1 MFVDL
6 AANFGSKPKFSHLSG
21 NAERLRSLHRR
32 VLILFISAPAVVLLL
47 FPAKQRR
54 AFIYSLALCGS
65 PAKTK
70 TKGTMITK
78 EITLCS
84 KQVTLAYC
92 YATEIAYKDLSDEDM
107 FDYAQAAVE
116 AIQAQRDPDIK
127 KTILAIIACMMAYY
141 EDADKAPVKDS
152 EIMKQA
158 TPVEI
163 GTAMLTILSMRSE
176 FYHVPSGEPE
186 DKPEKGGK
194 KRKNA

>member
-1 MFVDL
+1 
-6 AANFGSKPKFSHLSG
+6 
-21 NAERLRSLHRR
+21 
-32 VLILFISAPAVVLLL
+32 
-47 FPAKQRR
+47 
-54 AFIYSLALCGS
+54 
-65 PAKTK
+65 
-70 TKGTMITK
+70 MITK

-92 YATEIAYKDLSDEDM
+92 YATEIAYKDLADEDM
-107 FDYAQAAVE
+107 LDYAKHAIDS
-116 AIQAQRDPDIK
+116 IQAQRDPDIK

-176 FYHVPSGEPE
+176 FYHVPKGEKE
-186 DKPEKGGK
+186 DKPQEGTGS
-194 KRKNA
+194 KNA

>member
-1 MFVDL
+1 
-6 AANFGSKPKFSHLSG
+6 
-21 NAERLRSLHRR
+21 
-32 VLILFISAPAVVLLL
+32 
-47 FPAKQRR
+47 
-54 AFIYSLALCGS
+54 
-65 PAKTK
+65 
-70 TKGTMITK
+70 MITK

-107 FDYAQAAVE
+107 FDYAQHAVE

-152 EIMKQA
+152 DIMKEA
-158 TPVEI
+158 TPVEL
-163 GTAMLTILSMRSE
+163 GTAMLTILSMRND

-186 DKPEKGGK
+186 EKPKDGQDAE
-194 KRKNA
+194 KNA

>member
-1 MFVDL
+1 
-6 AANFGSKPKFSHLSG
+6 
-21 NAERLRSLHRR
+21 
-32 VLILFISAPAVVLLL
+32 
-47 FPAKQRR
+47 
-54 AFIYSLALCGS
+54 
-65 PAKTK
+65 
-70 TKGTMITK
+70 MIKK

-152 EIMKQA
+152 DIMKEA
-158 TPVEI
+158 TPVEL
-163 GTAMLTILSMRSE
+163 GTAMLTILSMRND
-176 FYHVPSGEPE
+176 FYHVPKGEPE
-186 DKPEKGGK
+186 DKPQDGEGAE
-194 KRKNA
+194 KNA

>member
-1 MFVDL
+1 
-6 AANFGSKPKFSHLSG
+6 
-21 NAERLRSLHRR
+21 
-32 VLILFISAPAVVLLL
+32 
-47 FPAKQRR
+47 
-54 AFIYSLALCGS
+54 
-65 PAKTK
+65 
-70 TKGTMITK
+70 MITK
-78 EITLCS
+78 EITLCG

-92 YATEIAYKDLSDEDM
+92 YATEIAYKDLSNEDM
-107 FDYAQAAVE
+107 LDYAKHAVE

-127 KTILAIIACMMAYY
+127 RTIFTILACMMAFY

-152 EIMKQA
+152 EIMKEA

-163 GTAMLTILSMRSE
+163 GTAMLTILSMRQE